1 MNILSLTF
9 RTKKSYVS
17 GDLDTSYGRFIW
29 DTLQKEEEKA
39 EFNRQYIQFFGQE
52 RVYENANTPEMF
64 NLIFGLNDN
73 RKQNFAD
80 KRSREQLILG
90 VSYYIAGYWTE
101 YAASI
106 FREMLSCEAQDPGY
120 SDNIKKDLIELV
132 QQNIYP
138 ENCQDEIMV
147 CLIQDLASDQTDEVL
162 AQLLRE
168 LLESENAL
176 AEEKFLDFLK
186 NVREQTEAEWYKKD
200 FSERF

>member
-1 MNILSLTF
+1 M
-9 RTKKSYVS
+9 S

-90 VSYYIAGYWTE
+90 
-101 YAASI
+101 
-106 FREMLSCEAQDPGY
+106 
-120 SDNIKKDLIELV
+120 
-132 QQNIYP
+132 YP
-138 ENCQDEIMV
+138 TI
-147 CLIQDLASDQTDEVL
+147 
-162 AQLLRE
+162 
-168 LLESENAL
+168 
-176 AEEKFLDFLK
+176 
-186 NVREQTEAEWYKKD
+186 
-200 FSERF
+200 